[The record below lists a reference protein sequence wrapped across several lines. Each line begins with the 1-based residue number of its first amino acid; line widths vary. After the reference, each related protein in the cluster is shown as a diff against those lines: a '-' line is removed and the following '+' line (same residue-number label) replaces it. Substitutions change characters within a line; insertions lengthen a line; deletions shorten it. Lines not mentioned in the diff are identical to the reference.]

1 MVKFGVN
8 SCDITHLA
16 VTLSFIWSSTFN
28 SFFLLSFGLHQ
39 LLLRLSV
46 RKKQPKLHENSKVV
60 AVKPKNDQ
68 LKRRFNAVENLKGCV
83 ILRFHHKERPL
94 SFRCSGLIH
103 GLFKSID

>member
-16 VTLSFIWSSTFN
+16 VTLSFIWSSTF
-28 SFFLLSFGLHQ
+28 SFLLLSFGLHQ

-68 LKRRFNAVENLKGCV
+68 LKRRFNAVE
-83 ILRFHHKERPL
+83 I
-94 SFRCSGLIH
+94 
-103 GLFKSID
+103 

>member
-1 MVKFGVN
+1 MRHYP
-8 SCDITHLA
+8 SSSYIIIHLEYN
-16 VTLSFIWSSTFN
+16 IQ
-28 SFFLLSFGLHQ
+28 FLVALFGLHQ

-46 RKKQPKLHENSKVV
+46 RKKQPKLHENGKVV